1 MWKIVIDIIYESSY
15 FTLSIFQLLNKEHST
30 SVRTFLNKANLSAGA
45 SKHFQV
51 LDIGKETVK
60 VFWPNVCLDRKPVH
74 LGTKLG
80 HKLDEGLVQLLL
92 LKVTGVLEIKIQIW
106 IKKMFNYDCFKN
118 QFCLTPTIP
127 VTNSTYLPLHTM
139 VKGYLY
145 SYLLMPYMHYFYV
158 TTTYDFSSII

>member
-1 MWKIVIDIIYESSY
+1 MALMWKIVIDIIYESSY

-92 LKVTGVLEIKIQIW
+92 LKVTGVLEIKIQTC
-106 IKKMFNYDCFKN
+106 IKKCSIMIASKTSFVLLQQYLSLILPI
-118 QFCLTPTIP
+118 CLYIQWSK
-127 VTNSTYLPLHTM
+127 VIY
-139 VKGYLY
+139 
-145 SYLLMPYMHYFYV
+145 
-158 TTTYDFSSII
+158 